1 MRAWKWIFLATA
13 AFLSPSIGVWT
24 ATAGDWPTHAHDNQ
38 RSSVTDEQLSPPLS
52 LQWIY
57 KPSFPPAK
65 GWPRNVDGYG
75 AHKNSS
81 NVNYDDAYRVVASE
95 KVACFSASGENRIYA
110 INSEESEILWTRE
123 LEAAP
128 RLAPTLWKN
137 RVYLGADDGQVHCLD
152 LQTGQT
158 VWRFDAAPAKRR
170 MLGLGRFG
178 SAWPVRAGVM
188 IEEGVA
194 YFTAGLFPGEGIFL
208 YALDAETG
216 KLRYR
221 RSFTGPG
228 NDGPSP
234 QGYPLSDGQSLY
246 LTSRMAPTR
255 LDLAE
260 GKELPFATPFPE
272 VEKSHQYRF
281 YNGGTYAQIWK
292 GQIVY
297 GQAALLAYDPQKTW
311 KDKYG
316 REQFGELTFNWFNAR
331 RAVFHED
338 MAWIATDHHLLAV
351 KQYKLPELAKTLCRE
366 FEEAYK
372 EHRVASVESS
382 LAKIEEVGSDT
393 AQAKAIRE
401 GTLRWSLEGYQK
413 KWPPVRDALF
423 EKFATQCKWMTPL
436 KATEAM
442 AMGGNVLYLGG
453 EDRVIALD
461 SSNGKTLWEEKT
473 NSRVRGLAIAKGR
486 LYVSTIDGV
495 VRCFGAGKEN
505 AKVLAGHPP
514 AGTLDAKTE
523 KLAESILAATG
534 ADQGYCLVVGGG
546 DGRLAAALAE
556 RSRLIVEVIGEDAK
570 KIADGRQFLL
580 GRKLHGGRVNLVQ
593 GSPEQLPY
601 PPYNF
606 NLVVDLNS
614 LAGTEGAKASELVRV
629 TRPLGGTLV
638 MGSHEKGPP
647 KELQAM
653 IQSKELET
661 LSANDLLV
669 LRRSKI
675 PGSANWS
682 HNYATAGNTYCSE
695 DQAVKGPFG
704 ILWYGEPGPR
714 QRVDRHARGPVPLVI
729 DGIVFLT
736 GYDLAMAYDVYNG
749 KKYWERWI
757 PGITRLDLPAGTSN
771 LVADSKS
778 LFVVAENKRCLRLD
792 RLTGKTLQ
800 TYEAPQVDGKPGNWG
815 WIAQFGGILLGSH
828 SAYDAKRKR
837 AMPNLADGLFAIN
850 PQTGQTVWTYRGSG
864 IEHDGIAVDGGRVLL
879 VDRNLDEEGKKAAL
893 ANRIV
898 DASVQDRILDRR
910 GKPVEPDLGKLVSL
924 NVRTGK
930 PLWSKP
936 FDFSDLTVDDRVI
949 GQRSGIAC
957 LVKDGVVVVA
967 GIGSIGHPY
976 QQYRKGEFARRALYA
991 FRTIDGK
998 LLWGGRSN
1006 YRKRPIIVGD
1016 KVFAEPH
1023 AWNLLT
1029 GETVTSQNPLTGE
1042 TTTLNYLRG
1051 YSGCDHLLA
1060 SASSLF
1066 GNANSGG
1073 FAHYNLD
1080 EQAGYV
1086 PLGGMA
1092 LACNTG
1098 AVPANGVFVAPE
1110 GRSGCTCSFDIQT
1123 SVVLYPWP
1131 KSQTWGFGA
1140 RGVEPQKMLPVKQVA
1155 VNLGAPG
1162 FRTDGEGTLWIPYA
1176 GRTNMAGAFGKWIPK
1191 YKHTPAMFSYLR
1203 PETDRITGTEKPW
1216 VFSCAYHGEKELE
1229 FEMLEAGSAQY
1240 TVRLYF
1246 TELEDVRSGD
1256 RVFDVFLQGKPML
1269 ESFDV
1274 IAEAGGRRRSLIKTF
1289 QDVTIDRKIQIG
1301 LKSRGKLPPVLSG
1314 FEAKQEPQ

>member
-1 MRAWKWIFLATA
+1 MIRF
-13 AFLSPSIGVWT
+13 AFVSTLLFSSFSN
-24 ATAGDWPTHAHDNQ
+24 AEDWPTHAHDNQ

-52 LQWIY
+52 LQWTY
-57 KPSFPPAK
+57 EPSFPPAR

-81 NVNYDDAYRVVASE
+81 NVNYDDAYRVVAAG
-95 KVACFSASGENRIYA
+95 KVACFSASGENRVYA
-110 INSEESEILWTRE
+110 IESERGETLWTLE

-128 RLAPTLWKN
+128 RLAPTIWKN
-137 RVYLGADDGQVHCLD
+137 RVYLGADDGQVRCLD

-158 VWRFDAAPAKRR
+158 IWRFEAAPAKRR

-178 SAWPVRAGVM
+178 SAWPIRAGVM
-188 IEEGVA
+188 IEKGVA

-216 KLRYR
+216 KLGYR
-221 RSFTGPG
+221 RSLTGAG
-228 NDGPSP
+228 NNGPSP
-234 QGYPLSDGQSLY
+234 QGYPLSDGNSLY

-255 LDLAE
+255 LDLTE
-260 GKELPFATPFPE
+260 GKELPFATPFPK

-281 YNGGTYAQIWK
+281 YNGGSYAQLWK

-331 RAVFHED
+331 RAVFRED

-351 KQYKLPELAKTLCRE
+351 KQDKLPELAKTLCRE

-372 EHRVASVESS
+372 EHRVGSVESS
-382 LAKIEEVGSDT
+382 LAKIEEVGTDT
-393 AQAKAIRE
+393 EQAKAIRE
-401 GTLRWSLEGYQK
+401 GALRWSLEGYQK

-423 EKFATQCKWMTPL
+423 EKFADQCKWMTPL

-442 AMGGNVLYLGG
+442 AMAGMVLYLGG

-461 SSNGKTLWEEKT
+461 SVNGKPLWEEKT
-473 NSRVRGLAIAKGR
+473 GSRVRGLAIANGK
-486 LYVSTIDGV
+486 LYVSTVDGV
-495 VRCFGAGKEN
+495 IRCFGTAKGSGKI
-505 AKVLAGHPP
+505 LASHPP
-514 AGTLDAKTE
+514 TSSLDAKTV
-523 KLAESILAATG
+523 KLAEAILDSTQ
-534 ADQGYCLVVGGG
+534 ADQGYCLIVGGG

-556 RSRLIVEVIGEDAK
+556 RSRLIVEVIDEDAK
-570 KIADGRQFLL
+570 KTTEGRQFLL
-580 GRKLHGGRVNLVQ
+580 GHKLLGGRVNLVQ
-593 GSPEQLPY
+593 GTPKQLPY

-606 NLVVDLNS
+606 NLVIDLNS
-614 LAGTEGAKASELVRV
+614 LSGIQTAKASELARV
-629 TRPLGGTLV
+629 TRPLGGALV
-638 MGSHEKGPP
+638 LGGQGKKPT
-647 KELQAM
+647 KELQEM
-653 IQSKELET
+653 IHSKELDAV
-661 LSANDLLV
+661 SKNGLLV
-669 LRRSKI
+669 LRRGKI

-736 GYDLAMAYDVYNG
+736 GYDLAMAYDIYNG
-749 KKYWERWI
+749 TKYWERWI

-771 LVADSKS
+771 LVADSQS
-778 LFVVAENKRCLRLD
+778 LFVVADNKRCLRLD

-800 TYEAPQVDGKPGNWG
+800 TYEAPEMDGEPGSWG
-815 WIAQFGGILLGSH
+815 WIARFEDILLGSH
-828 SAYDAKRKR
+828 SAYDTKRKR

-850 PQTGQTVWTYRGSG
+850 PRTGQTLWVYHGSG
-864 IEHDGIAVDGGRVLL
+864 IEHDGVAVDDGRVLL
-879 VDRNLDEEGKKAAL
+879 VDRNLDENEKKAAL

-898 DASVQDRILDRR
+898 DGSVKDRSLDRR
-910 GKPVEPDLGKLVSL
+910 GKPVEPDLGKLVAL
-924 NVRTGK
+924 DVRTGK

-957 LVKDGVVVVA
+957 LVKDGTVMVA

-976 QQYRKGEFARRALYA
+976 QQYQKGEFARRALYA
-991 FRTIDGK
+991 FRTMDGR
-998 LLWGGRSN
+998 LLWGGRRN

-1029 GETVTSQNPLTGE
+1029 GETVQSKNPLTGE
-1042 TTTLNYLRG
+1042 TAPLNYLRG

-1140 RGVEPQKMLPVKQVA
+1140 RGVEPQNMLPVKQVA

-1162 FRTDGEGTLWIPYA
+1162 FRTDSNGQLWIPYA
-1176 GRTNMAGAFGKWIPK
+1176 GQTNLAGAFGKWIPK
-1191 YKHTPAMFSYLR
+1191 YRHTSDLFSYLR
-1203 PETDRITGTEKPW
+1203 PETDRITNTDKPW
-1216 VFSCAYHGEKELE
+1216 VFSCAYHGEKDLE
-1229 FEMLEAGSAQY
+1229 FEMLEEGSAKY
-1240 TVRLYF
+1240 MVRLCF
-1246 TELEDVRSGD
+1246 AELDDIQPGD
-1256 RVFDVFLQGKPML
+1256 RVFDISLQGKTVL
-1269 ESFDV
+1269 ENFDV
-1274 IAEAGGRRRSLIKTF
+1274 IGETGSRRRSLTKTF
-1289 QDVTIDRKIQIG
+1289 PDMTIDRKLRIG
-1301 LKSRGKLPPVLSG
+1301 MKSRGKLPPLLSG
-1314 FEAKQEPQ
+1314 FEAKRKAD